1 MTGLR
6 GAVLGGIAYFA
17 AVFAAG
23 VLLGALRVGFLE
35 PALGAVLAT
44 VAELPVML
52 GIAWWL
58 AGRLCP
64 RFGVPTLPARVVMG
78 ELAFALL
85 IAAELALAALA
96 FGMTPAA
103 VVAHWAT
110 PAGALGLAG
119 QVAFGAFPVLRGV
132 LGAR

>member
-1 MTGLR
+1 MRRAALAGL
-6 GAVLGGIAYFA
+6 AYFV

-23 VLLGALRVGFLE
+23 FVLGALRVGVLE
-35 PALGAVLAT
+35 PALGAFLA
-44 VAELPVML
+44 VVVELPAML

-58 AGRLCP
+58 AGRLGR
-64 RFGVPTLPARVVMG
+64 RFGVEALPARVVMG

-85 IAAELALAALA
+85 ISAEFALAALA
-96 FGMTPAA
+96 FGMGPEA
-103 VVAHWAT
+103 VVAHWTT

-132 LGAR
+132 LGVR